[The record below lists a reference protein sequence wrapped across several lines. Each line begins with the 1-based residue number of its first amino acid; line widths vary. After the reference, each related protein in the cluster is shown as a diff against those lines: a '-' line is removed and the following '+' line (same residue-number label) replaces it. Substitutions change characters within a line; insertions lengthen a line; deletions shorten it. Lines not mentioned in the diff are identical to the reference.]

1 MKKPFNVQL
10 SSPEADRKVA
20 WWASV
25 SFMILAWLFV
35 AACLALWVIAM
46 LKHRW
51 GILPFTVLA
60 FLIVP
65 LVLIPIQLIR
75 YFREKRTPR

>member
-1 MKKPFNVQL
+1 MKKPFNMQL

-25 SFMILAWLFV
+25 SLMILAWLFI

-46 LKHRW
+46 SKHRW
-51 GILPFTVLA
+51 GFLPFIVLA
-60 FLIVP
+60 CLIVP